1 MTDHSPATS
10 LCVSHV
16 ELYVADAEA
25 AASAF
30 VDGYGFQ
37 VCATA
42 ERGAGLE
49 GSSRSARPTSSW
61 CRRPGARRHPPC
73 RAFVARQGNGGA
85 GIVLSAA
92 DAREFFADAV
102 SCSAVPADD
111 AEDAVDVGRVQAD
124 RGLVQDVQDAGGA
137 VADRAGQRRR
147 SSPTCCHPRGTERN
161 PRGATSPLL
170 HK

>member
-49 GSSRSARPTSSW
+49 GSSRSLPL
-61 CRRPGARRHPPC
+61 
-73 RAFVARQGNGGA
+73 RQAN
-85 GIVLSAA
+85 IVL
-92 DAREFFADAV
+92 
-102 SCSAVPADD
+102 VPSP
-111 AEDAVDVGRVQAD
+111 
-124 RGLVQDVQDAGGA
+124 
-137 VADRAGQRRR
+137 RR
-147 SSPTCCHPRGTERN
+147 STTPTLPRL
-161 PRGATSPLL
+161 RGAAG
-170 HK
+170 